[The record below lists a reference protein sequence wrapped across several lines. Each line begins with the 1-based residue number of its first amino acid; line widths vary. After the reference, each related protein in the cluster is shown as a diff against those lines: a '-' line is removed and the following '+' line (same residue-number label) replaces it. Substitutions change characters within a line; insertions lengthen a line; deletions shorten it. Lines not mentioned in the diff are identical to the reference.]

1 MKAYGVAILKSV
13 NLGPDIVAYLQ
24 GIDATLAPFG
34 GRFLIH
40 GDKPERLEG
49 DWAGD
54 LIVIEFPDR
63 ASAGAWYA
71 SPAYRAILPLRTGN
85 SIGDVILIDGVPV
98 EHRATDVLAP
108 LPSA

>member
-13 NLGPDIVAYLQ
+13 DLGAEITAYLE

-40 GDKPERLEG
+40 GDPPERLEG
-49 DWAGD
+49 NWAGD

-63 ASAGAWYA
+63 DSARSWYA
-71 SPAYRAILPLRTGN
+71 SPAYQAILPLRTRN
-85 SIGDVILIDGVPV
+85 AIGDVILIDGVPP
-98 EHRATDVLAP
+98 EHRATDILAP
-108 LPSA
+108 FPGD